1 LLPLAPHG
9 SLAKIRQL
17 PVVAVPSPQPFFRR
31 RSLELI
37 QGSFSARRVVR
48 QAPWLAGLHRAS
60 DGLLVALG
68 LSMVGLTALTLHWQ
82 GQWTTSFEQLESTQ
96 VLEHRLQ
103 ESTAVLEQH
112 HLEMARRPG
121 LLVPTSLQRLI
132 HLPSPSARSSQ
143 SHPNSSSSQ
152 PQLSS
157 KPQPFNLQ
165 SLDPRSLGVEFSRIS
180 LDPQIVRAGY

>member
-1 LLPLAPHG
+1 M
-9 SLAKIRQL
+9 
-17 PVVAVPSPQPFFRR
+17 VAVPSPQPFFRR

-48 QAPWLAGLHRAS
+48 QSPWLAGLHRAS

-82 GQWTTSFEQLESTQ
+82 GQWTRSFERLESTQ

-112 HLEMARRPG
+112 HLAMARHTG
-121 LLVPTSLQRLI
+121 LLVPTSLQRLN
-132 HLPSPSARSSQ
+132 HLPSYSSNSPSSHPTPSA
-143 SHPNSSSSQ
+143 SQ
-152 PQLSS
+152 PQL
-157 KPQPFNLQ
+157 KPFNLQ
-165 SLDPRSLGVEFSRIS
+165 SLDPRSLSVELSRIS
-180 LDPQIVRAGY
+180 LDPEIVRAGY